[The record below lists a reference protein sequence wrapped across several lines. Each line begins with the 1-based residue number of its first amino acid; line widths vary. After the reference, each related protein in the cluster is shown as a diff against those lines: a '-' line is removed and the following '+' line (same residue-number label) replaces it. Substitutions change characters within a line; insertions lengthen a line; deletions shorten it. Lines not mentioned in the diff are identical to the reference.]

1 MKKRWITGE
10 DILER
15 WQGLDFELAN
25 AFLHGYD
32 VDWERTVRLDPYSQ
46 IDGRKPCTLC
56 MACEYGTYDG
66 WPGEYNFQGTHE
78 HSCAP
83 EPAVN
88 CCHAALPLNVLADKL
103 KLHYFLLSEVEEY
116 ERLSGIVVYGNED
129 NEELSTDTEQTNE
142 GGLGPEERQELGRLR
157 LEKEKWDTSIR
168 ASIVVGRS
176 LTPGKRFTKKEVWK
190 VLADSGIHGSDL
202 PDAVFNQIWASIP
215 TEFRNIGGRP
225 KTGDAVDF

>member
-10 DILER
+10 EILDR

-32 VDWERTVRLDPYSQ
+32 VDWERTVRIDPYSQ

-66 WPGEYNFQGTHE
+66 WPGEHHFQGTHE
-78 HSCAP
+78 HSCSP

-88 CCHAALPLNVLADKL
+88 CCHVALPLNVLAAKL
-103 KLHYFLLSEVEEY
+103 KEQFFLLSEVEEY
-116 ERLSGIVVYGNED
+116 ERLAGIVVNNNED
-129 NEELSTDTEQTNE
+129 NVELSIGTEQVNE
-142 GGLGPEERQELGRLR
+142 NGLSPEERQELGRLR
-157 LEKEKWDTSIR
+157 LEKEKWDRSIK
-168 ASIVVGRS
+168 ASMVVGQS
-176 LTPGKRFTKKEVWK
+176 LTPGKRFTKEELWK
-190 VLADSGIHGSDL
+190 ILEKSGIQRNDL
-202 PDAVFNQIWASIP
+202 PNTVFNQIWASIP